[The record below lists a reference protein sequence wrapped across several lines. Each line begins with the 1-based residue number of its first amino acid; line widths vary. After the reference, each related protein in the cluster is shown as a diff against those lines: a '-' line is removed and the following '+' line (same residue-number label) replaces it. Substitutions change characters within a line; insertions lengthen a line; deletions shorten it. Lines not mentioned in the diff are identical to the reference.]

1 MSDILSSIK
10 RYDSKE
16 IIDLM
21 EVNPDM
27 QVEHFELEG
36 GFRYVKIYDFLL
48 HPERLIDFLKG
59 FPTEDRTKSILNGN
73 KDKLCT
79 ESTAPGFQQPIPHT
93 YFYNTLSPT
102 LFNVLKHYH
111 MLKYTYKM
119 CNWSYY
125 TNCCYPNMPAYNQNY
140 IPHTDPFSFAANI
153 FLTDNEDSS
162 TDLFKINLGD
172 GKYVYRAKDLARH
185 HEHWL
190 AEKSR
195 REEKNNS
202 DELTK
207 WYHWKGD
214 DTYIMYHSIKADF
227 NSVTMYKGDYYHA
240 LGYDAELNTDV
251 RYSLVGVVN

>member
-1 MSDILSSIK
+1 MI
-10 RYDSKE
+10 
-16 IIDLM
+16 
-21 EVNPDM
+21 V
-27 QVEHFELEG
+27 
-36 GFRYVKIYDFLL
+36 
-48 HPERLIDFLKG
+48 
-59 FPTEDRTKSILNGN
+59 
-73 KDKLCT
+73 
-79 ESTAPGFQQPIPHT
+79 
-93 YFYNTLSPT
+93 
-102 LFNVLKHYH
+102 
-111 MLKYTYKM
+111 
-119 CNWSYY
+119 
-125 TNCCYPNMPAYNQNY
+125 
-140 IPHTDPFSFAANI
+140 TDPFSFAANI

-251 RYSLVGVVN
+251 RYSLVGIIN